1 MISARSALLL
11 QRDLPT
17 VTPRRP
23 LPLPDADAPEPV
35 ADENGYTRPSKS
47 QLKRDMTE
55 LQELGEALLE
65 MPPKRVAD
73 LDLSERLHDAI
84 TAARRITAH
93 EGRRRQLQLLGK
105 LMRGIDPEPIREA
118 VTAFRLGHARNALAL
133 HQVETWRSEL
143 IASDDAITR
152 WMREQPNTDVQQ
164 LRQLV
169 RVARQHKL
177 SDAGAGQGQRQQRA
191 YRDLFQWL
199 RTELEADAGPAHER
213 DDHDDEL
220 ND

>member
-1 MISARSALLL
+1 VS
-11 QRDLPT
+11 
-17 VTPRRP
+17 PRRP
-23 LPLPDADAPEPV
+23 APLPEDADVPEPV
-35 ADENGYTRPSKS
+35 VDENGYSRPSKS
-47 QLKRDMTE
+47 QLKREMTE

-65 MPPKRVAD
+65 LPPKRVAD
-73 LDLSERLHDAI
+73 LDLGDRLHDAI

-105 LMRGIDPEPIREA
+105 LMRGIDPAPIREA

-133 HQVETWRSEL
+133 HQVEAWRSEL

-152 WMREQPNTDVQQ
+152 WMREQPDSDVQQ

-169 RVARQHKL
+169 RTARRDVQA
-177 SDAGAGQGQRQQRA
+177 DAGAGQTQRQQRA
-191 YRDLFQWL
+191 YRELFQWL
-199 RTELEADAGPAHER
+199 RAVIEAAPGVEPAHER
-213 DDHDDEL
+213 DDHDDEF

>member
-1 MISARSALLL
+1 MS
-11 QRDLPT
+11 
-17 VTPRRP
+17 
-23 LPLPDADAPEPV
+23 DADAPEPV

-47 QLKRDMTE
+47 QLKRDMTG

-65 MPPKRVAD
+65 MPPQRVAD
-73 LDLSERLHDAI
+73 LDLGERLHDAI

-152 WMREQPNTDVQQ
+152 WMREYPDTDVQQ

-169 RVARQHKL
+169 RAARRDVQPE
-177 SDAGAGQGQRQQRA
+177 AGAGQAQRQQRA
-191 YRDLFQWL
+191 HRELFQWL
-199 RTELEADAGPAHER
+199 RPVLEAGEAQHER
-213 DDHDDEL
+213 DDHDDEA

>member
-1 MISARSALLL
+1 M
-11 QRDLPT
+11 PT

-23 LPLPDADAPEPV
+23 LPLSDADAPEPV

-73 LDLSERLHDAI
+73 LDLGERLHDAI

-152 WMREQPNTDVQQ
+152 WMREYPDTDVQQ

-169 RVARQHKL
+169 RAARRDVQPE
-177 SDAGAGQGQRQQRA
+177 AGAGQAQRQQRA
-191 YRDLFQWL
+191 HRELFQWL
-199 RTELEADAGPAHER
+199 RPVLEAGEAGHER
-213 DDHDDEL
+213 DDHDDEF